1 MCHCTDMTEKDS
13 SVLGGGALATT
24 ADPEAG
30 VHPGDDEAT
39 RPLLASVAVNAVESP
54 TEEHAD
60 EASVSAPETSSLAA
74 GFLAD
79 VAGVDDCDQPTRPM
93 LVKDKLELG
102 VNDEDDCELTT
113 LTVDV
118 AAQEG
123 ALPNLPT
130 GPVRLAD
137 LPGHGDV
144 IDLAEDDTPAAD
156 DVADSTDYVG
166 EPAGSA
172 AESAGNVAEPGGL
185 VSALGAQALSSST
198 QTTPGSSPQ
207 VKSESDPAEGVR
219 EQGDES
225 SQKVDASADVDGEKS
240 ASVVE
245 EPASELAE
253 PEQQQVQT
261 EQAPKQP
268 VQPEQSKQPEQSE
281 PEQAEQAP
289 KQPAPKQPVQPESKH
304 SAAVRGDDSTT
315 DNSVDSSQEP
325 RDAEVSK
332 EVSGSLEESL
342 SAGPRSDD
350 SEIVGAAGRTGT
362 PEVIEPVG
370 AKETATE
377 QAKPENEGLS
387 LASEVAPTAAEVAD
401 LEPPH
406 RGKFSTKQEQG
417 AVADLDS
424 PDLDS
429 TECGHEPGSLVADY
443 SGAGEVPEGRLKSDL
458 AHKSDSTEPSQDA
471 GAGVHEPE
479 LADDETDTETA
490 DQVTTDPSSGE
501 KAPATGPITGVVDLV
516 ERLDA
521 SQVDNETLAP
531 TVKLTKRA
539 AEQAPKLAD
548 EQGVLPKPHKR
559 SKSGQK
565 LAAGS
570 SRKTVPQ
577 RPAPRGA
584 EVVEKPPAVE
594 SDPAEEDSPATLT
607 AVEDLEPWEGPPWTS
622 PSAEVTDK
630 TWLGKPQT
638 VTASGKKTKKRKFPP
653 HMKRLSWTCWWSAF
667 WSVVIP
673 PLGMLMGLC
682 ALIFVNF
689 KRKRGRGLAWTGFL
703 LGGFLTLAGGM
714 VIAYLLGWKDEVT
727 SPVIGYVVENIRRY
741 LDPLF
746 ADLVS
751 KNLAG

>member
-24 ADPEAG
+24 ADPEVEA
-30 VHPGDDEAT
+30 HPGDDEAT
-39 RPLLASVAVNAVESP
+39 RPLLASVAVDAVESP

-60 EASVSAPETSSLAA
+60 VAGVSAPETSSLAA

-102 VNDEDDCELTT
+102 VSDEDDCELTT

-137 LPGHGDV
+137 LPDHGDV
-144 IDLAEDDTPAAD
+144 IDLAEDDTPAVD

-166 EPAGSA
+166 E
-172 AESAGNVAEPGGL
+172 SAGNLAESRGL

-207 VKSESDPAEGVR
+207 VKSENDLDEEAP
-219 EQGDES
+219 EQGDEL
-225 SQKVDASADVDGEKS
+225 SQQVDASADVDGETS

-253 PEQQQVQT
+253 PEQQQV
-261 EQAPKQP
+261 
-268 VQPEQSKQPEQSE
+268 
-281 PEQAEQAP
+281 QAEQAP

-304 SAAVRGDDSTT
+304 SADVRGDDSTT
-315 DNSVDSSQEP
+315 DSSVDSCQES
-325 RDAEVSK
+325 RDVEASK
-332 EVSGSLEESL
+332 EVSGALEDSL
-342 SAGPRSDD
+342 SAGPSSDD
-350 SEIVGAAGRTGT
+350 SEIVGAAGLKGAS
-362 PEVIEPVG
+362 EVIEPTG

-377 QAKPENEGLS
+377 QEKPENEGGS
-387 LASEVAPTAAEVAD
+387 LASDVAPTAAEIAD
-401 LEPPH
+401 REPPH
-406 RGKFSTKQEQG
+406 RGKPSPKQEQS

-424 PDLDS
+424 ADLDS
-429 TECGHEPGSLVADY
+429 PDVDATERGHEPDSLVADY
-443 SGAGEVPEGRLKSDL
+443 NGAGEVQDGQLKSDPP
-458 AHKSDSTEPSQDA
+458 HKNDSTESSRDA

-479 LADDETDTETA
+479 LADDKTDTETA

-501 KAPATGPITGVVDLV
+501 KTPATGPITGVVDLV

-594 SDPAEEDSPATLT
+594 SDPAKEDSPATLT

-638 VTASGKKTKKRKFPP
+638 VTASGKKTKKHKFPP